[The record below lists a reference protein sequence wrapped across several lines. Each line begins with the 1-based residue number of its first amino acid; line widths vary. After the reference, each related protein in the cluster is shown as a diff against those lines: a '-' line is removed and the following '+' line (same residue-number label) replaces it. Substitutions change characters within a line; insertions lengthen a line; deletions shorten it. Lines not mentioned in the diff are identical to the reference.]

1 MLRFDL
7 FRAVDHLLS
16 GAFDPGSMS
25 VPLDAVVSADAV
37 HPRGPPRRR
46 PRSDRSL
53 GGGQPVDP
61 QGHPS
66 HRPRQGR
73 TNDRPRTTFCDF
85 TRTLMLSEGLD
96 GGRINARYEHR
107 VLTVAI
113 PQTEIAQFRRIQ
125 IGVAGRGLDRPTD
138 PNSPARPEAA
148 AEPVGAVRAGRNQP
162 AASEPGR
169 TLRDGPATAAIR

>member
-1 MLRFDL
+1 
-7 FRAVDHLLS
+7 
-16 GAFDPGSMS
+16 
-25 VPLDAVVSADAV
+25 
-37 HPRGPPRRR
+37 
-46 PRSDRSL
+46 
-53 GGGQPVDP
+53 
-61 QGHPS
+61 
-66 HRPRQGR
+66 
-73 TNDRPRTTFCDF
+73 
-85 TRTLMLSEGLD
+85 MLSEGLD